1 MDGHAAPRTTSCIHC
16 SRTTSSNATPRPQRR
31 SGTRRRTPGVRQI
44 VYLGGLGDLDD
55 KLSAHLRSR
64 RDVEQ
69 LLGLGG
75 VPVTVLRAAVVVG
88 HGGISW
94 EITRQLVDH
103 LPAMVTPKWVNTRTQ
118 PIALPDVIRYLVGV
132 LDRPEAIGRVFE
144 VGGPEVLR
152 YVDMMRQAAQI
163 QNRRTLPIVPVPLLT
178 PRLSS
183 MWLALVTDVDQAT
196 ARNLVDSMNN
206 EVIVQDDAIRDLVPG
221 ELMTYRRCRAAGAG
235 RPGGRAGPGRVG
247 SATRP
252 SAVAGR
258 AAGATVTAA
267 QSNDEALANAHGPS
281 AAPGVRR
288 QGSARPSAIRL
299 AVPAP
304 PGRRRHHPG
313 RRCDAARDLVER
325 AARQPGVLPADDRA
339 GGDLGDRWLRLRPA
353 ASRPHPLSRGAAPA
367 GDPADPASAWRRRLV
382 FIVGALVVREI
393 PLLRDLTENVLAFA
407 RYGRRCFSS
416 R

>member
-1 MDGHAAPRTTSCIHC
+1 MSIRVLVTGASGFIGSHLVPALVDAGHDVRAMTRHPDRYTGGGEAVYGDVADIDSLRTAMAGMQAAYYLVHSLQSNDFEQLDAEAATAFGHAA
-16 SRTTSSNATPRPQRR
+16 ADA
-31 SGTRRRTPGVRQI
+31 GVRQI
-44 VYLGGLGDLDD
+44 IYLGGLGDLDD

-118 PIALPDVIRYLVGV
+118 PIALPDVTRYLVGV

-152 YVDMMRQAAQI
+152 YVDMLRQAAQI

-178 PRLSS
+178 PKLSS

-206 EVIVQDDAIRDLVPG
+206 EVIVQDPAIRDVVPF
-221 ELMTYRRCRAAGAG
+221 ELMTFDDAVRLALADRAAELARVDPNQRRDHPQLPAG
-235 RPGGRAGPGRVG
+235 QRTQPNRG
-247 SATRP
+247 T
-252 SAVAGR
+252 
-258 AAGATVTAA
+258 
-267 QSNDEALANAHGPS
+267 
-281 AAPGVRR
+281 
-288 QGSARPSAIRL
+288 
-299 AVPAP
+299 
-304 PGRRRHHPG
+304 
-313 RRCDAARDLVER
+313 VER
-325 AARQPGVLPADDRA
+325 
-339 GGDLGDRWLRLRPA
+339 
-353 ASRPHPLSRGAAPA
+353 
-367 GDPADPASAWRRRLV
+367 
-382 FIVGALVVREI
+382 
-393 PLLRDLTENVLAFA
+393 
-407 RYGRRCFSS
+407 
-416 R
+416 